1 MIDLFDDGPDIVIES
16 GFFTPAQIFEQQIAA
31 LYSVQP
37 PTFFVPFS
45 PDPAQAE
52 LSYAWLANA
61 CGAPVPDSSQR
72 VWQLLWLHH
81 GELVEAEVGKPL
93 PSFLAHGDSPV
104 VAILDKGDLYAV
116 FTADDAVTLQ
126 PVFAGKGMLGQAT
139 ATFFAV

>member
-1 MIDLFDDGPDIVIES
+1 M
-16 GFFTPAQIFEQQIAA
+16 
-31 LYSVQP
+31 QP
-37 PTFFVPFS
+37 PTFFVPFT
-45 PDPAQAE
+45 PDRAQAE

-61 CGAPVPDSSQR
+61 CGAPVPDVSRR

-93 PSFLAHGDSPV
+93 PRSLEHGDSSV
-104 VAILDKGDLYAV
+104 VAILDKGDLYAI

-126 PVFAGKGMLGQAT
+126 PVFAGKGMFGQAT

>member
-1 MIDLFDDGPDIVIES
+1 MG
-16 GFFTPAQIFEQQIAA
+16 A
-31 LYSVQP
+31 
-37 PTFFVPFS
+37 PTFFVPFT

-52 LSYAWLANA
+52 VSYAWLANA
-61 CGAPVPDSSQR
+61 CGAPVPASSQR

-93 PSFLAHGDSPV
+93 PSFLEHGRSPV

-116 FTADDAVTLQ
+116 FTADDVATLR

-139 ATFFAV
+139 PTFFAV